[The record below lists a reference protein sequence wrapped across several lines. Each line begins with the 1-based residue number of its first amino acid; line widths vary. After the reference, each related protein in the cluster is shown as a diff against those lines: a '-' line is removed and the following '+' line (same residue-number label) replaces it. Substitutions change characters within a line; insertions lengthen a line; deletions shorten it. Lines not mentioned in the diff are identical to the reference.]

1 MPMAPPGYADA
12 EIVFWWI
19 SLGMALVVLLVVI
32 LLLSFLVRLVKDID
46 SGVATVRDTLQSIAG
61 NTSNTTL
68 IGDTAEAVDAVLDEG
83 LTHHLFLGRKVTGSA
98 VPPIG
103 RNDQQ

>member
-19 SLGMALVVLLVVI
+19 ALGMALVVLLVVI
-32 LLLSFLVRLVKDID
+32 LLLSFLVRLVKEID
-46 SGVATVRDTLQSIAG
+46 SGVATVRDTLRAIAG

-68 IGDTAEAVDAVLDEG
+68 IGDTAERVDAVLDEG
-83 LTHHLFLGRKVTGSA
+83 LTHHLFLGRKLTGSGA
-98 VPPIG
+98 PVG
-103 RNDQQ
+103 GNDQQ

>member
-19 SLGMALVVLLVVI
+19 VLGMALVVLLVVI

-46 SGVATVRDTLQSIAG
+46 SGVATVRDTLRDISV
-61 NTSNTTL
+61 NTANTTL
-68 IGDTAEAVDAVLDEG
+68 IGDTAERVDAVLDEG
-83 LTHHLFLGRKVTGSA
+83 LTHHLFLGRKLTGA
-98 VPPIG
+98 GTPIG
-103 RNDQQ
+103 RDDQ

>member
-1 MPMAPPGYADA
+1 MPLEPPGYADA

-19 SLGMALVVLLVVI
+19 VLGMALVVLLVVI
-32 LLLSFLVRLVKDID
+32 LLLSFLVRLVKEID

-68 IGDTAEAVDAVLDEG
+68 IPDTAERVDAVLDEG
-83 LTHHLFLGRKVTGSA
+83 LTHHLFLGRKLTGA
-98 VPPIG
+98 GIPVG
-103 RNDQQ
+103 KDDQQ

>member
-19 SLGMALVVLLVVI
+19 ALGMALVVLLVVI
-32 LLLSFLVRLVKDID
+32 LLLSFLVRLVREID
-46 SGVATVRDTLQSIAG
+46 SGVATVRDTLQSVAN

-68 IGDTAEAVDAVLDEG
+68 IGETAENVDAVLDEG
-83 LTHHLFLGRKVTGSA
+83 LTHHLFLGRKLTGA
-98 VPPIG
+98 GTPTG
-103 RNDQQ
+103 RDDQ